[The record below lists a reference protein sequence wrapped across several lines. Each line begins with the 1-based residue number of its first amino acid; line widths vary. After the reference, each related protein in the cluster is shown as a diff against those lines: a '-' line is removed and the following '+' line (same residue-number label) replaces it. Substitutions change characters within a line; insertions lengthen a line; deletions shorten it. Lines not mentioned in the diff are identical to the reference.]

1 MTLKAKAGAKLV
13 KRGWLTCSSTPPA
26 LPHRATMLYVDK
38 YVYQFGKLIIHP
50 ATLLVSLSY
59 VRHCASNNLGYKYG

>member
-1 MTLKAKAGAKLV
+1 
-13 KRGWLTCSSTPPA
+13 
-26 LPHRATMLYVDK
+26 MLYVDK

-59 VRHCASNNLGYKYG
+59 VRHCASNNLGYNLASATPSVS